1 MINMENSGTVEKL
14 IGEIEQAVK
23 QKNFTQAQKLRDTL
37 IETEPMAI
45 NLAIKVAELI
55 DQAMSADIDR
65 DHLALWP
72 ELYDVFSPEERNCFY
87 HSLKKYGLAAGKI
100 LLKFGSLN
108 NRLFFIESGTVAVGL
123 PQPHNK
129 LKVIAQ
135 LGRGDVL
142 GEYSFATIAL
152 CSATAVTKTETRLR
166 CLEGRTAEGWDEKF
180 PGLYD
185 KLIAYCLKHGRVEQI
200 EKFKQSQARSHP
212 RHPVHGIVNAV
223 LLDRSGQP
231 AEPRFRGE
239 IEEISRSGTSFT
251 IHSNQK
257 DELKKLLTRSLSLE
271 FVCRVA
277 GKQLSFT
284 VQGEVVRVS
293 FLLHNDYQ
301 LHIKFHRLIPEEI
314 ISRFIP

>member
-166 CLEGRTAEGWDEKF
+166 CLEGRTAEGWDENF

-185 KLIAYCLKHGRVEQI
+185 KLIAYCLKHGRTRVILYTALSTPSCWTGEAGRQ
-200 EKFKQSQARSHP
+200 R
-212 RHPVHGIVNAV
+212 
-223 LLDRSGQP
+223 
-231 AEPRFRGE
+231 PRFE
-239 IEEISRSGTSFT
+239 A
-251 IHSNQK
+251 K
-257 DELKKLLTRSLSLE
+257 
-271 FVCRVA
+271 
-277 GKQLSFT
+277 
-284 VQGEVVRVS
+284 
-293 FLLHNDYQ
+293 
-301 LHIKFHRLIPEEI
+301 
-314 ISRFIP
+314 